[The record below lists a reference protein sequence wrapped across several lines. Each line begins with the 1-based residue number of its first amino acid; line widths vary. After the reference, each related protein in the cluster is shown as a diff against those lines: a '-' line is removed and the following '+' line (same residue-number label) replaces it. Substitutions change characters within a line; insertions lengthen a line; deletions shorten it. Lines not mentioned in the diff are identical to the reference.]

1 MRPNPEKTANIVT
14 FTKQVLNGKLHFLC
28 SIKITNSIS
37 PLKHKMKNSTN
48 PLIYPLW
55 QISLICLV
63 VIKKVI
69 MSLGFD
75 IATVRS
81 M

>member
-28 SIKITNSIS
+28 SIKIKNSIS

-48 PLIYPLW
+48 PLIYTLW

>member
-14 FTKQVLNGKLHFLC
+14 FTKQVLNGKLHFLR

-48 PLIYPLW
+48 PLIYTLW